1 MKSSLENLYVDTG
14 TSRVKL
20 KFDAHILL
28 EIYAYRSE
36 KNKHKHKQNKKAKK
50 TLKLLHDLFTDQ

>member
-1 MKSSLENLYVDTG
+1 MKSSLENLYVDIG

-50 TLKLLHDLFTDQ
+50 NIETTT